1 MSQRQ
6 IQEVK
11 DGKFS
16 KIVTLMM
23 KAHRDHD
30 LTNEESIGYVIAMM
44 DTPTVVGEI
53 NYVIQQMAIAWASPE

>member
-1 MSQRQ
+1 
-6 IQEVK
+6 
-11 DGKFS
+11 
-16 KIVTLMM
+16 MM

-30 LTNEESIGYVIAMM
+30 LTKEESIGYVIAMM

>member
-16 KIVTLMM
+16 KIVTLIMEG
-23 KAHRDHD
+23 HREHD
-30 LTNEESIGYVIAMM
+30 LTKEESIGYVVAKMN
-44 DTPTVVGEI
+44 TATTVGEI
-53 NYVIQQMAIAWASPE
+53 NYVIQQMAIAWASPV

>member
-30 LTNEESIGYVIAMM
+30 LTKEESIGYVIAMM